1 MDMGEYALLA
11 GARRFREDR
20 ERKRREMLGEQKDEL
35 YIEAP
40 PDRGGGG
47 VGIGA
52 HRMGLSYG
60 PPSYFPSD
68 PAAVLASAGIPDH
81 IGSIGRQGTGSSL
94 TESSREDS
102 ESQYSEST
110 AQSHTDSHTDSRSSP
125 LSSSYT
131 PDSVQRSDQTPLS
144 AATPYSAYTQSYT
157 IQSGAGYST
166 YTPSAYS
173 GSGYTPYSAYTPSG
187 YTTQSG
193 YTPSAYTPGPQSTV
207 YTQSAAYTPS
217 AYTPT
222 AYTPGY
228 TPSSAYTPAAYSG
241 SIYASPGYTP
251 QTIDTTTTF
260 DSQTTAEA
268 DAPYSEGTLTR
279 ESTEAD
285 RDSITGT
292 SAEAGTEAE
301 TIPSTV
307 PSVYTTSTIPAFPH
321 SASVTSSV
329 VTSSEAE
336 TGSSFY
342 TEFAPGAA
350 TAAYAAAY
358 AARAAAQAAAQTAA
372 QATAAQGTAQTV
384 GGGRGGARG
393 GRGGGGGGMP
403 EGAHYTA
410 ASFSFPQSDS
420 VTESEAAV
428 TESEV
433 SGSVVVQSGA
443 PRHSPVPHISSPFQT
458 TVSSSYP
465 SQPVTGSPMH
475 TVSMGSPAH
484 PMGSP
489 MYPIGTPGYHMAMSG
504 FGGAADGGAGSS
516 GGSDGVGD
524 GSSAPIMSAAKSG
537 YMQMPYALGAED
549 MGMAY
554 TSPEEFGYA
563 LPHSYTQYDSGSVMA
578 PGVLSRVG
586 GQDAA
591 TGLHGPGS
599 GDSAAEGSSQVD
611 LSESQ
616 YSVQDNY
623 DD

>member
-47 VGIGA
+47 GGGIGA

-81 IGSIGRQGTGSSL
+81 IGNIGRQGTGSSL

-228 TPSSAYTPAAYSG
+228 NPSSAYTPAAYSG

-251 QTIDTTTTF
+251 QTIDTMTTF

-301 TIPSTV
+301 TTPSTV
-307 PSVYTTSTIPAFPH
+307 QSVYTTSTIPAFPH

-358 AARAAAQAAAQTAA
+358 AARAAAQAASA
-372 QATAAQGTAQTV
+372 
-384 GGGRGGARG
+384 
-393 GRGGGGGGMP
+393 
-403 EGAHYTA
+403 
-410 ASFSFPQSDS
+410 S

-475 TVSMGSPAH
+475 TVSMCSPAH

-524 GSSAPIMSAAKSG
+524 GSSAPIMSAAESG
-537 YMQMPYALGAED
+537 YMQMPYAIGAED

-563 LPHSYTQYDSGSVMA
+563 LPHSYTQYDSGSVIA

-586 GQDAA
+586 DQDAA
-591 TGLHGPGS
+591 TGLRGPGS
-599 GDSAAEGSSQVD
+599 WDSAAEGSSQVD
-611 LSESQ
+611 ISESQ